1 VRLALALATLVLA
14 AEADAQAPAP
24 AGGSDDAAGGTE
36 PAAGAAS
43 GDETSGDG
51 SDRGTSDGEPRR
63 LSHGP
68 LVPPSFE
75 EDDDTRC
82 ERRDGI
88 RYAACDGPRRV
99 AVPSEEARERAERLG
114 LGTHAAADL
123 AYVGTPPAEWVTEAG
138 ERHEGLLWPVATG
151 LFSRGYGAGRV
162 HETSRGHHEGID
174 VVQAEGAHLR
184 AVDDALVVYADNG
197 VRGLGNVLF
206 LVLADGTVAL
216 YAHCRALWVAAGE
229 RVHRGQIVGEL
240 GATGLTVRAHL
251 HFEWRLRGRTRD
263 PMPEMRERPEWIVR
277 DEVDGEPS
285 WRAIPP
291 NRREATP
298 PEAASSPSP

>member
-1 VRLALALATLVLA
+1 MRALATSLVLLLVPA
-14 AEADAQAPAP
+14 RLFAQGPSEAAPATE
-24 AGGSDDAAGGTE
+24 ARASDAPPSEHAAPPGL
-36 PAAGAAS
+36 
-43 GDETSGDG
+43 
-51 SDRGTSDGEPRR
+51 RR
-63 LSHGP
+63 LVRGAVVAP
-68 LVPPSFE
+68 TFD
-75 EDDDTRC
+75 EDDDARC
-82 ERRDGI
+82 ERREGI

-99 AVPSEEARERAERLG
+99 AVPSEEAQERAARLG

-123 AYVGTPPAEWVTEAG
+123 AYVGTPPPEWVAEAG
-138 ERHEGLLWPVATG
+138 ERHDGLLWPVATG

-162 HETSRGHHEGID
+162 HEASRGHHEGID

-197 VRGLGNVLF
+197 IRGLGNVLF
-206 LVLADGTVAL
+206 LVLGDGSVAV

-229 RVHRGQIVGEL
+229 RVTRGQIVGEL
-240 GATGLTVRAHL
+240 GATGLTVRPHL

-263 PMPEMRERPEWIVR
+263 PMPEMRERPDWVVR

-291 NRREATP
+291 NRRDPAVSAAADADADARSRDAGLDAP
-298 PEAASSPSP
+298 P